1 MVVLAAGGQA
11 ARGPVGRPGSA
22 AVGAVVLLDEH
33 SRPAA
38 LLKPLLFIVASEL
51 ALDQD
56 GRLGHL
62 LIECKLQ
69 TWGGGTGAELE
80 GQRPEPLR
88 VTPRF
93 NWCKSLIHTLTERL
107 NHHGQPHTQTSCLIP

>member
-69 TWGGGTGAELE
+69 TWGGQGLNWRDRDLNPCGSPPGSTGA
-80 GQRPEPLR
+80 
-88 VTPRF
+88 
-93 NWCKSLIHTLTERL
+93 SL
-107 NHHGQPHTQTSCLIP
+107 